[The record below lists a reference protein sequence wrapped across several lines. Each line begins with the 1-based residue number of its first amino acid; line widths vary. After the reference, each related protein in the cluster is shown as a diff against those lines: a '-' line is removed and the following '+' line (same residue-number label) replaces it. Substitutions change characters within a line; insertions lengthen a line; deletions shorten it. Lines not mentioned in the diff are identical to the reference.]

1 LENICTID
9 SIIFSYRSINS
20 KISKMNLIVREAT
33 IIDSKSP
40 FHNQR
45 VDVKINSGTIEKIG
59 TKIPNENGFEE
70 IHLENLHLSQGW
82 FDSSISLGEPGYE
95 DRETIANGLNVAA
108 KSGFTAV
115 ALQPNSYPIID
126 NQSQINF
133 VKNKAKGFAT
143 ELFPIGAFTKESEG
157 KDMAELFDMK
167 NAGAIAFGDY
177 NKNIDNANLLKI
189 GLQYVQDFDGLII
202 AYSQEASIK
211 GNGVVNEGVV
221 STRLG
226 LKGIP
231 NLAEELQIARNLFL
245 LEYTGGKLHIPTI
258 STAKSIDLI
267 RNAKT
272 KGLNVTCSVAVHHL
286 VLTDEKLEGF
296 DTRYK
301 VSPPLRT
308 EEDRKALIA
317 GINDNTIDMITS
329 DHNPIDIEHKKMEF
343 DGAKNGTIG
352 LESAFGALSTVLPI
366 EKIIE
371 KFTANKHQF
380 GIENNPIK
388 EGEKANM
395 TLFNPNGNWTFEK
408 ENILSKSK
416 NSAFL
421 GTEMKGKVYGIYN
434 QGKLV
439 LS

>member
-1 LENICTID
+1 
-9 SIIFSYRSINS
+9 
-20 KISKMNLIVREAT
+20 MNLIIREAT
-33 IIDSKSP
+33 IIDTRSP
-40 FHNQR
+40 FHNQK
-45 VDVKINSGTIEKIG
+45 VDLKIKSGTIEKIG
-59 TKIPNENGFEE
+59 AKIPNETGFEE
-70 IHLENLHLSQGW
+70 IKLENLHLSPGW
-82 FDSSISLGEPGYE
+82 FDSSVSLGEPGYE
-95 DRETIANGLNVAA
+95 DRETIAHGLNVAA

-115 ALQPNSYPIID
+115 ALQPNSFPVID

-133 VKNKAKGFAT
+133 VKNKAKGAAT

-157 KDMAELFDMK
+157 TDLAELFDMK
-167 NAGAIAFGDY
+167 NAGAVAFGDY
-177 NKNIDNANLLKI
+177 NKNTDNANLLKI

-211 GNGVVNEGVV
+211 GNGVVNEGIV

-231 NLAEELQIARNLFL
+231 NLAEELQISRNLFL
-245 LEYTGGKLHIPTI
+245 LEYTGGKMHIPTI
-258 STAKSIDLI
+258 STAKSVELI
-267 RNAKT
+267 RNAKA
-272 KGLNVTCSVAVHHL
+272 KGLKVTCSAAVHHL

-308 EEDRKALIA
+308 EEDRKALLA
-317 GINDNTIDMITS
+317 GIIDNTIDTITS

-343 DGAKNGTIG
+343 EGAKNGTIG
-352 LESAFGALSTVLPI
+352 LESAFGALSTVLSL

-371 KFTANKHQF
+371 KLTAGKNHF
-380 GIENNPIK
+380 GIENSSIK
-388 EGEKANM
+388 EGEKANI
-395 TLFNPNGNWTFEK
+395 TFFNPNGNWTFEK